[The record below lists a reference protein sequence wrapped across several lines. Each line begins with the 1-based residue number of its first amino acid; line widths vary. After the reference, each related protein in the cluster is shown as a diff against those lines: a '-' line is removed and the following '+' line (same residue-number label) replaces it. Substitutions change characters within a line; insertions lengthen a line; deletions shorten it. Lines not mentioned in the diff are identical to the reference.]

1 MRPMRSTATPAKRR
15 KPRGAAPAPRSGP
28 DLRARLLAAG
38 QQVFAE
44 LGYAGTRVDD
54 IIGSAGTSRATFYRY
69 FKSKD
74 ALFTELSR
82 TCFVDM
88 RVTTRALGS
97 LGPGEGARA
106 QLMDILQAWRDLL
119 DRHGGV
125 IRAWFE
131 REAVPDSPI
140 SREATKAFDRLFEEL
155 LTPIHAADTGSAVHP
170 EMQAV
175 LLFILIDRSY
185 YYLTSRQSQINPD
198 RLAPT
203 LATMI
208 ERSYLGA
215 GAPPPGRRLRI
226 AQH

>member
-1 MRPMRSTATPAKRR
+1 MQTATDPARGRR
-15 KPRGAAPAPRSGP
+15 SRPAEPAPRSDP

-38 QQVFAE
+38 QRVFAD

-54 IIGSAGTSRATFYRY
+54 IIEAAGTSRATFYRY

-82 TCFVDM
+82 TCFTDM

-97 LGPGEGARA
+97 LAPGSGARD
-106 QLMDILQAWRDLL
+106 QLIEILRQWRELL

-155 LTPIHAADTGSAVHP
+155 VTPIHAADTGSAVHP

-215 GAPPPGRRLRI
+215 AAPPPGRRLRI
-226 AQH
+226 AHH